1 MAELNALSTEDRV
14 AIDRVFE
21 RLSGRTHYEVLA
33 VAPDSS
39 WEAISQAVRDLRK
52 RMDASRF
59 VGVPS
64 EDYLRRIELVLRALD
79 LAADVLGDPVRR
91 FLYDQQLR
99 RGEGRRGETPPVRPA
114 VTPIPMKASASIP
127 RPEARSQTLDGAP
140 PSASSDPPLVVPAP
154 LRRDPPSTAGGNNTP
169 SQRPPNNRPSII
181 PPPMDGVG
189 RVAPGNPGPVPMLAA
204 PSAER
209 RDLDT
214 LLVEVER
221 IAVSVQFCIA
231 QILDPQA
238 ARVSALQNAG
248 QALADTRAVLAAV
261 QARRDE
267 EAGRWSEAATNWLRA
282 TRAKPQDAGLLAR
295 LAECHHRMG
304 DLQAADDVARRA
316 LAIDPGCEGARAVMS
331 ALARR

>member
-21 RLSGRTHYEVLA
+21 RLNGRSHYELLA

-79 LAADVLGDPVRR
+79 QAADVLGDPVRR

-99 RGEGRRGETPPVRPA
+99 RGEGRRAETPPVRPA
-114 VTPIPMKASASIP
+114 VTPVPVRPSANGS
-127 RPEARSQTLDGAP
+127 RPEARSQTPDGAP
-140 PSASSDPPLVVPAP
+140 PSTSSDPPLVVPAP
-154 LRRDPPSTAGGNNTP
+154 LRRDPPSGSGGQPTP

-181 PPPMDGVG
+181 PPPMDGG
-189 RVAPGNPGPVPMLAA
+189 SRVAPGSLGPIPMLAA

-238 ARVSALQNAG
+238 QRVSALQNAG

-267 EAGRWSEAATNWLRA
+267 EAGRWNEAATNWLRA
-282 TRAKPQDAGLLAR
+282 TRAKPQDAALLAR

-331 ALARR
+331 ALGRR

>member
-21 RLSGRTHYEVLA
+21 RLSGRSHYEVLA

-39 WEAISQAVRDLRK
+39 WEAISQALRDLRK

-64 EDYLRRIELVLRALD
+64 EDYQRRIESVQRALD
-79 LAADVLGDPVRR
+79 QAADILGDPVRR

-99 RGEGRRGETPPVRPA
+99 RGEGRRAETPPTRPA
-114 VTPIPMKASASIP
+114 VTPIPMRPATNSARPGP
-127 RPEARSQTLDGAP
+127 RSLTPDGAP
-140 PSASSDPPLVVPAP
+140 PGASTEPPLVVPAP
-154 LRRDPPSTAGGNNTP
+154 LRRDPPSGAGGNGAS
-169 SQRPPNNRPSII
+169 SQRPPNHRPSII
-181 PPPMDGVG
+181 PPPVDGLG
-189 RVAPGNPGPVPMLAA
+189 RVAPGNPGPLPMLVG

-238 ARVSALQNAG
+238 QRVSALQNAG
-248 QALADTRAVLAAV
+248 QALADTRAVLASV

-267 EAGRWSEAATNWLRA
+267 EAGRLNEAATNWLRA
-282 TRAKPQDAGLLAR
+282 TRAKPQDATLLAR

-304 DLQAADDVARRA
+304 DLQAAEDVARRA
-316 LAIDPGCEGARAVMS
+316 LAIDPGCDGARAVMS
-331 ALARR
+331 ALGRR

>member
-21 RLSGRTHYEVLA
+21 RLGGRTHYEVLG

-39 WEAISQAVRDLRK
+39 WEAIAQAVRDLRK
-52 RMDASRF
+52 RMDATRF

-64 EDYLRRIELVLRALD
+64 EEYLRRIELVLRALD
-79 LAADVLGDPVRR
+79 QAADVLGDPVRR
-91 FLYDQQLR
+91 FLYDQQLPR

-114 VTPIPMKASASIP
+114 VTPIPMKPSTSSP
-127 RPEARSQTLDGAP
+127 RPDGT
-140 PSASSDPPLVVPAP
+140 PSTPSSEPPLVVPAP
-154 LRRDPPSTAGGNNTP
+154 LRRDPPSGSGGNSNP

-181 PPPMDGVG
+181 PPPIDGVG
-189 RVAPGNPGPVPMLAA
+189 RVAPGSLGPLPMLAA

-238 ARVSALQNAG
+238 QRVSALQNAG

-267 EAGRWSEAATNWLRA
+267 EAGRWNEAATNWLRA
-282 TRAKPQDAGLLAR
+282 TRAKPQDATLLAR

-304 DLQAADDVARRA
+304 DLKAADDVARRA

-331 ALARR
+331 ALSRR